1 MGFALG
7 KNKND
12 PEKRTLNFALRI
24 IRFVSTFPRNTI
36 ADVLGRQLMKAGTSI
51 GANYREPNGAESRD
65 DFIHKIGIVQ
75 KEAGETRYWLE
86 LFQGAHIGDS
96 QEIESLLSEAS
107 ELLAIFVSSG
117 KTAKSNR
124 QKAKLK
130 SP

>member
-1 MGFALG
+1 LISTDLEIRTKEFALAVIG
-7 KNKND
+7 FVRGLHGD
-12 PEKRTLNFALRI
+12 RI
-24 IRFVSTFPRNTI
+24 SDILSYQLIR
-36 ADVLGRQLMKAGTSI
+36 AGTSI
-51 GANYREPNGAESRD
+51 GANYREARQAESPN